1 MMRRSSVLTAGAR
14 VVLCALGASACGGSH
29 RSATPVTSA
38 QVVIATSTASS
49 STAPTTPLA
58 ATTTS
63 SAPAPTAN
71 TTTAAPAATTTV
83 ASADELAVRATW
95 KGWLMAGEACTVDAK
110 NCDRSSLANY
120 MAGAALS
127 NKLKAVDT
135 LSQKGWGVRKG
146 PGGIDDRYKVDS
158 VTIAAD
164 EATVQYCELDEGVT
178 FDPGAGPG
186 GADVIINDAVAS
198 HRSGALLTRSA
209 GVWKVTGFT
218 PDHQEEGRALWDSCV
233 AG

>member
-1 MMRRSSVLTAGAR
+1 MRSTRSFTARA
-14 VVLCALGASACGGSH
+14 LAMACALGAGACGGSH
-29 RSATPVTSA
+29 KAAPSPTGA
-38 QVVIATSTASS
+38 QVVVVSSTTSAASTTPLTTTTTGPP
-49 STAPTTPLA
+49 TAPTT
-58 ATTTS
+58 TS
-63 SAPAPTAN
+63 
-71 TTTAAPAATTTV
+71 TTTATPTTTTTAV
-83 ASADELAVRATW
+83 SADELSVRAAW
-95 KGWLMAGEACTVDAK
+95 HGWLTAGEACTVDAK
-110 NCDRSSLANY
+110 NCDRNALANY

-158 VTIAAD
+158 VTIAED

-186 GADVIINDAVAS
+186 GADAIINDAVAS
-198 HRSGALLTRSA
+198 HRSGAVLTRSA